1 MYNNSNNFSG
11 TQIDPQNLQD
21 AVSYIQAN
29 LRQLS
34 YHDDDIYSVG
44 IDGIWGEETQ
54 NSLKSFQRKYGLS
67 ETGIADQTTWEL
79 LRDVADRSRRFH
91 SPTEPIKIFPRYPA
105 DYFWDRESS
114 PIHLQILQYVLRE
127 LGTEYNF
134 EDIQLSGIYDDVTR
148 GAVLKFQQKN
158 GLTPTGVVDRT
169 TWNRLAEHYNTIAD
183 ISNR

>member
-1 MYNNSNNFSG
+1 MYNNSNNYPG
-11 TQIDPQNLQD
+11 AQINPQSLQD
-21 AVSYIQAN
+21 SVTYIQEN

-34 YHDDDIYSVG
+34 YHDDDIYSVA
-44 IDGIWGEETQ
+44 IDGIWGKETQ
-54 NSLKSFQRKYGLS
+54 DSLKSFQRKYGLP
-67 ETGIADQTTWEL
+67 ETGVADLITWEL
-79 LRDVADRSRRFH
+79 LRDAADTSRRFH
-91 SPTEPIKIFPRYPA
+91 SRTEPIKIFPRYPA

-134 EDIQLSGIYDDVTR
+134 GEIQLSGIYDDVTR
-148 GAVLKFQQKN
+148 AAVLNFQEKN
-158 GLTPTGVVDRT
+158 GLTPTGVVDRI